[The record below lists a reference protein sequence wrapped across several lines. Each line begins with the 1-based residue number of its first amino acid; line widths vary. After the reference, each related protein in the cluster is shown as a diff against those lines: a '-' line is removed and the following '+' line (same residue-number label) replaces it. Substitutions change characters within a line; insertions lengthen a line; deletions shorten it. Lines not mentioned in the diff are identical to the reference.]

1 LGKKLVKK
9 REIISHS
16 RPFLDDD
23 ESRVIQNVLTSG
35 QIAQGAQVRGFEEEH
50 GTFHGLPPGVATSSG
65 TTALHLALFSMGV
78 GPGDEVL
85 LPSYVCSAPL
95 HAVYHSGA
103 TPILVDVD
111 PTSGNMDPNDLKK
124 RLTPKSKA
132 IIVVHLFGLPA
143 NLNEILVLGLPV
155 IEDCAQALGAESEGQ
170 KVGTLGSVGICSFYA
185 TKIIT
190 TGEGG
195 MLLSR
200 DPDLLARA
208 RDLRD
213 YDKKNDFNLRFNYK
227 MTDLQAALGR
237 SQFKKLDSFLGQ
249 REALAEVYNE
259 QLASLPC
266 PLPLSQEGRIY
277 YRYVV
282 SVQGN
287 VTELSQKILQMGIE
301 VARPVYRPLHRY
313 LNLEGYPGA
322 EMAWKSHLSLP
333 IHPSLTSQDVHRVCH
348 GLQQALKENTQ

>member
-1 LGKKLVKK
+1 LEQKGT
-9 REIISHS
+9 IPHS
-16 RPFLDDD
+16 RPSLDD
-23 ESRVIQNVLTSG
+23 EEIRALHNVLTSG
-35 QIAQGAQVRGFEEEH
+35 QIAQGPQVQDFEEEL
-50 GTFHGLPPGVATSSG
+50 GSFHGLLPGVATSSG
-65 TTALHLALFSMGV
+65 TTALHLALLSLGV
-78 GPGDEVL
+78 GPGDEIL

-111 PTSGNMDPNDLKK
+111 PTNGNIDYEDLKK
-124 RLTPKSKA
+124 RLTSKSKA

-143 NLNEILVLGLPV
+143 NVREISALGLPV
-155 IEDCAQALGAESEGQ
+155 IEDCAQALGAELASR
-170 KVGTLGSVGICSFYA
+170 KVGTFGRVAICSFYA

-195 MLLSR
+195 MLLSS
-200 DPDLLARA
+200 DPDLLARS

-213 YDKKNDFNLRFNYK
+213 YDKKEDFNPRFNYK

-237 SQFKKLDSFLGQ
+237 SQFEKLESFLEK
-249 REALAEVYNE
+249 REALAGVYNE
-259 QLASLPC
+259 QLANLPC
-266 PLPLSQEGRIY
+266 TLPLSQEGRIY

-313 LNLEGYPGA
+313 FNLEDYLGA

-333 IHPSLTSQDVHRVCH
+333 IYPSLKSEDVHRVCQA
-348 GLQQALKENTQ
+348 LQQALTENSK

>member
-1 LGKKLVKK
+1 MKTNEV
-9 REIISHS
+9 IPHS
-16 RPFLDDD
+16 RPSLDD
-23 ESRVIQNVLTSG
+23 EEIRALQNVLTSG
-35 QIAQGAQVRGFEEEH
+35 QLAQGPQIENFEEEL
-50 GTFHGLPPGVATSSG
+50 GSFHGLLPGVATSSG
-65 TTALHLALFSMGV
+65 TTALHLALLSLGV

-111 PTSGNMDPNDLKK
+111 PTNGNIDPEDLKK
-124 RLTPKSKA
+124 RLTSKSKA

-143 NLNEILVLGLPV
+143 NVREISALGLPV
-155 IEDCAQALGAESEGQ
+155 IEDCAQALGAELASR
-170 KVGTLGSVGICSFYA
+170 KVGTFGRVAICSFYA

-195 MLLSR
+195 MLLSS
-200 DPDLLARA
+200 DPDLLARS

-213 YDKKNDFNLRFNYK
+213 YDKKEDFNPRFNYK

-237 SQFKKLDSFLGQ
+237 SQFQKLERFLGQ
-249 REALAEVYNE
+249 RGELARVYNE
-259 QLASLPC
+259 QLATLPFT
-266 PLPLSQEGRIY
+266 LPLAQEGRIY

-282 SVQGN
+282 SVQEDI
-287 VTELSQKILQMGIE
+287 TELTEKLLKMGIE

-313 LNLEGYPGA
+313 FDLEGYPGA
-322 EMAWKSHLSLP
+322 EMAWNSHVSLP
-333 IHPSLTSQDVHRVCH
+333 IHPSLTSQDVHRVC
-348 GLQQALKENTQ
+348 QAFQSALKENS

>member
-1 LGKKLVKK
+1 VEKKVT
-9 REIISHS
+9 ISHS
-16 RPFLDDD
+16 RPSLDD
-23 ESRVIQNVLTSG
+23 EEIRALQNVLTSG
-35 QIAQGAQVRGFEEEH
+35 QLAQGPQVRGFEEEL
-50 GTFHGLPPGVATSSG
+50 GSFHGLPPGVATSSG
-65 TTALHLALFSMGV
+65 TTALHLALLSLGV
-78 GPGDEVL
+78 GQGDEVL

-103 TPILVDVD
+103 YPILVDVD
-111 PTSGNMDPNDLKK
+111 PTTGNMDPDDLKR

-143 NLNEILVLGLPV
+143 DLNQILALGLPV
-155 IEDCAQALGAESEGQ
+155 IEDCAQALGAELASE
-170 KVGTLGSVGICSFYA
+170 KVGTLGRVAICSFYA

-195 MLLSR
+195 MLLSH
-200 DPDLLARA
+200 DLGLLARA

-213 YDKKNDFNLRFNYK
+213 YDKRDDFNVRFNYK

-237 SQFKKLDSFLGQ
+237 SQLEKLERFLGQ
-249 REALAEVYNE
+249 REALAGAYNE

-266 PLPLSQEGRIY
+266 TLPLSQEGRIY

-282 SVQGN
+282 SIQGDI
-287 VTELSQKILQMGIE
+287 TELTQKLVKMGIE

-313 LNLEGYPGA
+313 FNLEGYPGA

-348 GLQQALKENTQ
+348 ALQQALKENTQ

>member
-1 LGKKLVKK
+1 MEPKVT
-9 REIISHS
+9 IPHS
-16 RPFLDDD
+16 RPSLGED
-23 ESRVIQNVLTSG
+23 ESRFFQNVLTSG
-35 QIAQGAQVRGFEEEH
+35 QIAQGPQVHRFEEEL
-50 GTFHGLPPGVATSSG
+50 GNFHGILPGVATSSG
-65 TTALHLALFSMGV
+65 TAALHLALLSLGI

-111 PTSGNMDPNDLKK
+111 PTNGNIDSEDLKK
-124 RLTPKSKA
+124 RLTSKSKA

-143 NLNEILVLGLPV
+143 KVREISALGLPV
-155 IEDCAQALGAESEGQ
+155 IEDSAQALGAELASR
-170 KVGTLGSVGICSFYA
+170 KVGTFGRVAICSFYA
-185 TKIIT
+185 TKVIT

-195 MLLSR
+195 MLLSS
-200 DPDLLARA
+200 DPDLLARS

-213 YDKKNDFNLRFNYK
+213 YDKKEDFNPRFNYK

-237 SQFKKLDSFLGQ
+237 SQLQKLESFLGQ
-249 REALAEVYNE
+249 REALAGVYNE

-266 PLPLSQEGRIY
+266 TLPPSQEGRIY

-282 SVQGN
+282 SIKRDITGLTRQ
-287 VTELSQKILQMGIE
+287 LLKMGIE

-313 LNLEGYPGA
+313 FDLEGYPGA

-333 IHPSLTSQDVHRVCH
+333 IHPSLTTQDVYRVCH
-348 GLQQALKENTQ
+348 ALQQALKENPQ

>member
-1 LGKKLVKK
+1 VEQK
-9 REIISHS
+9 ITIPHS
-16 RPFLDDD
+16 RPSLDD
-23 ESRVIQNVLTSG
+23 EEIRVLQNVLTSG
-35 QIAQGAQVRGFEEEH
+35 QIAQGLQVRDFEEEL
-50 GTFHGLPPGVATSSG
+50 GTFHDLLPGVATSSG
-65 TTALHLALFSMGV
+65 TTALHLALLSLEV

-111 PTSGNMDPNDLKK
+111 PTNGNIDPEDLKK
-124 RLTPKSKA
+124 RLTSRSKA

-143 NLNEILVLGLPV
+143 KVREISALGLPV
-155 IEDCAQALGAESEGQ
+155 IEDCAQALGAELVSR
-170 KVGTLGSVGICSFYA
+170 KIGTFGRVAICSFYA

-195 MLLSR
+195 MLLSS
-200 DPDLLARA
+200 DPDLLARS

-213 YDKKNDFNLRFNYK
+213 YDKKEDFNPRFNYK

-237 SQFKKLDSFLGQ
+237 SQFQKLESFLAQ
-249 REALAEVYNE
+249 RDALAGFYND

-266 PLPLSQEGRIY
+266 TLPSSQEGRIY
-277 YRYVV
+277 YRYVI
-282 SVQGN
+282 SVQGDL
-287 VTELSQKILQMGIE
+287 TELTQKLLKMGIE
-301 VARPVYRPLHRY
+301 VARPIYRPLHRY
-313 LNLEGYPGA
+313 FNLEGYPGA

-333 IHPSLTSQDVHRVCH
+333 IHPSLTSREVHRVCH
-348 GLQQALKENTQ
+348 ALQQALKENPR

>member
-1 LGKKLVKK
+1 MKTEK
-9 REIISHS
+9 IIPHS
-16 RPFLDDD
+16 CPSLDD
-23 ESRVIQNVLTSG
+23 EEIRALQHVLTSG
-35 QIAQGAQVRGFEEEH
+35 QLAQGPQIKGFEEEL
-50 GTFHGLPPGVATSSG
+50 GSFHDLLSGVATSSG
-65 TTALHLALFSMGV
+65 TTALHLALLALGV

-111 PTSGNMDPNDLKK
+111 PTNGNIDTGDLTK
-124 RLTPKSKA
+124 RLTSKSKA

-143 NLNEILVLGLPV
+143 NVREITALGLPV
-155 IEDCAQALGAESEGQ
+155 IEDCAQALGAELAGR
-170 KVGTLGSVGICSFYA
+170 KVGTFGRVAICSFYA

-195 MLLSR
+195 MLLSS
-200 DPDLLARA
+200 DPDLLARS

-213 YDKKNDFNLRFNYK
+213 YDKKEDLRLRFNYK
-227 MTDLQAALGR
+227 MTDLQAALGC
-237 SQFKKLDSFLGQ
+237 SQFQKLERFLDQ
-249 REALAEVYNE
+249 REELARVYSE
-259 QLASLPC
+259 QLATLPGT
-266 PLPLSQEGRIY
+266 LPSAQEGRIY

-282 SVQGN
+282 SVEGN
-287 VTELSQKILQMGIE
+287 IPELIKKLSNMGIE
-301 VARPVYRPLHRY
+301 VARPVYRPLHLY
-313 LNLEGYPGA
+313 FDLEDYPGA

-348 GLQQALKENTQ
+348 ALQQALKENSE

>member
-1 LGKKLVKK
+1 VEQKVT
-9 REIISHS
+9 ITHS
-16 RPFLDDD
+16 RPSLDD
-23 ESRVIQNVLTSG
+23 EEIRVLQNVLTSG
-35 QIAQGAQVRGFEEEH
+35 QLAQGPQVRGFEEEL
-50 GTFHGLPPGVATSSG
+50 GSFHGLPPGIATSSG
-65 TTALHLALFSMGV
+65 TAALHLALLSLGV
-78 GPGDEVL
+78 GRGDEVL

-103 TPILVDVD
+103 TPVLVDVD
-111 PTSGNMDPNDLKK
+111 PVTGNMDPKDLKR

-143 NLNEILVLGLPV
+143 NLGEISTNGLPV
-155 IEDCAQALGAESEGQ
+155 IEDCAQALGAELGSE
-170 KVGTLGSVGICSFYA
+170 KVGTLGNLAICSFYA

-195 MLLSR
+195 MLLSQ
-200 DPDLLARA
+200 DLALLERV

-213 YDKKNDFNLRFNYK
+213 YDKKDDFKVRFNYK
-227 MTDLQAALGR
+227 MTDLQAGLGR
-237 SQFKKLDSFLGQ
+237 SQLQKLERFLGQ
-249 REALAEVYNE
+249 REALAGVYNK

-266 PLPLSQEGRIY
+266 TLPPSQEGRIY

-282 SVQGN
+282 SSQGN
-287 VTELSQKILQMGIE
+287 VRELIQKLLNMGIE

-313 LNLEGYPGA
+313 LNLEDYPGA
-322 EMAWKSHLSLP
+322 EMAWKSHISLP

-348 GLQQALKENTQ
+348 ALHQVLKENSQ

>member
-1 LGKKLVKK
+1 MKQKVT
-9 REIISHS
+9 ISHS
-16 RPFLDDD
+16 RPSLDD
-23 ESRVIQNVLTSG
+23 EEIRLLQNVLTSG
-35 QIAQGAQVRGFEEEH
+35 QIAQGPQVQEFEEEL
-50 GTFHGLPPGVATSSG
+50 GSFHDLLPGVATSSG
-65 TTALHLALFSMGV
+65 TTALHLALLSLGV

-111 PTSGNMDPNDLKK
+111 PTNGNINSEDLKK
-124 RLTPKSKA
+124 RLTSKSKA

-143 NLNEILVLGLPV
+143 NVREISALGLPV
-155 IEDCAQALGAESEGQ
+155 IEDCAQALGAKLANR
-170 KVGTLGSVGICSFYA
+170 KVGTFGRVAVCSFYA
-185 TKIIT
+185 TKVIT

-195 MLLSR
+195 MLLSS
-200 DPDLLARA
+200 DPDLLARS

-213 YDKKNDFNLRFNYK
+213 YDKKDDFKVRFNYK

-237 SQFKKLDSFLGQ
+237 SQLQKVESFLGQ
-249 REALAEVYNE
+249 REEWAGVYSKELA
-259 QLASLPC
+259 ALPC
-266 PLPLSQEGRIY
+266 TLPPSPEGRIY

-287 VTELSQKILQMGIE
+287 VRELIQQLLAMGVE

-313 LNLEGYPGA
+313 LNLEDYPGA

-333 IHPSLTSQDVHRVCH
+333 IHPSLTSQEVHRVCRAF
-348 GLQQALKENTQ
+348 QSVLKENS

>member
-1 LGKKLVKK
+1 MEQKGT
-9 REIISHS
+9 IPHS
-16 RPFLDDD
+16 RPSLDD
-23 ESRVIQNVLTSG
+23 EEIRALHNVLTSG
-35 QIAQGAQVRGFEEEH
+35 QIAQGPQVQDFEEEL
-50 GTFHGLPPGVATSSG
+50 GSFHGLLPGVATSSG
-65 TTALHLALFSMGV
+65 TTALHLALLSLGV
-78 GPGDEVL
+78 GPGDEIL

-111 PTSGNMDPNDLKK
+111 PTNGNIDSEDLKK
-124 RLTPKSKA
+124 RVTSKSKA

-143 NLNEILVLGLPV
+143 NVREISALGLPV
-155 IEDCAQALGAESEGQ
+155 IEDCAQALGAELASR
-170 KVGTLGSVGICSFYA
+170 KVGTFGRVAICSFYA

-195 MLLSR
+195 MLLSS
-200 DPDLLARA
+200 DPDLLARS

-213 YDKKNDFNLRFNYK
+213 YDKKEDFNPRFNYK

-237 SQFKKLDSFLGQ
+237 SQFEKLESFLEK
-249 REALAEVYNE
+249 REALAGVYNE
-259 QLASLPC
+259 QLANLPYT
-266 PLPLSQEGRIY
+266 LPLSQEGRIY

-313 LNLEGYPGA
+313 FNLEDYLGA

-333 IHPSLTSQDVHRVCH
+333 IYPSLKSEDVHRVCQA
-348 GLQQALKENTQ
+348 LQQALTENSK